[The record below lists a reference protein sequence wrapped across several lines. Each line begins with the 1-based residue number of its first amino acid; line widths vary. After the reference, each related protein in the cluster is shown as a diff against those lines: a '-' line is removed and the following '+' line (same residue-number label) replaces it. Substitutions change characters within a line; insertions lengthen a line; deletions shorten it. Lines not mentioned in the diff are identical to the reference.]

1 MGCLE
6 IKEKL
11 LRCEKC
17 FMLKLFLIK
26 PDYPQT
32 TLICKCSCGMFSI
45 PLLSFT
51 KALQAPLPFKITC
64 AFCGK
69 EPKHPLY
76 CPGCRKI
83 YCNTCKYNHNTEMK
97 SKVKHNLID
106 AYKYDFYCAEHQDL
120 FNNAYCDDCKLDI
133 CNKCIKE
140 KLHVGHIVYMYS
152 QLQLSKNDEKKT
164 KNDIEASA
172 EKIIKKINMSKVLIK
187 QLSNKEQIEN
197 LKEVV
202 NTTMM
207 DNKSIIALIQFF
219 YQMYIRAKHK
229 NYALIHNIKEN
240 MKFNLFP
247 FQLVQSTNLDE
258 RLNDFLEYLKS
269 DFVLFKRII
278 STKKKQ
284 KAKDKKE
291 KNNNENSENQEKIN
305 IMNNISHTITADNNL
320 MNINENN
327 ENKEIESNIN
337 INNELEEKKDM
348 NENESDDLINE
359 EIIEI
364 KEEELNVD
372 KQQYI
377 NNNRNNSED
386 VAFRKRAIS
395 IFDINKII
403 KEKYDDAI
411 FKEDS
416 EEINTEIKPDLHK
429 SQKLTNKEINKIDE
443 PFEEM
448 KNNNEDKELIMDSNN
463 SKEENSQIVSNEDK
477 NQNLL
482 NNFEKISN
490 IEEVKEINL
499 NENSNEIKENSNI
512 EEKEEKEEKK
522 DNDMNIIIEQD
533 KEKEQDKEQENP
545 LIKEKILNEENK
557 NESKEEVEEKENNNQ
572 NNIKENIQNDNN
584 IINIENEK
592 NNIKINNKH
601 DEKVNVDKVNNI
613 EEKNNESIKNNEEI
627 KKEEIKLEDKKEEKK
642 EEKKVENKIEEKK
655 VENKI
660 EEVKK
665 EEKKEVKKEEK
676 KEVKK
681 EEKKEVK
688 KEEKKE
694 VKKDEKKEVKKEV
707 KKEEKKELKKE
718 EKKEIKNEEKK
729 EVKKDDKNIVKKEPQ
744 KSDNKFPPRKV
755 SGLQARMNIFEK
767 KPNNNSNTAKPD
779 FKKQLAKKTITA
791 GILNNP
797 KFSNL
802 AKMMNTKMPHGPAP
816 KKENLPEKP
825 NILSERVDPN
835 TILMNAPMVS
845 KNNVKKKPKRI
856 VFE

>member
-97 SKVKHNLID
+97 SKIKHNLID
-106 AYKYDFYCAEHQDL
+106 AYKYDFYCAEHQDV

-305 IMNNISHTITADNNL
+305 IMNNISHTFTADNNL

-416 EEINTEIKPDLHK
+416 EEINTEINRII
-429 SQKLTNKEINKIDE
+429 QKK
-443 PFEEM
+443 
-448 KNNNEDKELIMDSNN
+448 
-463 SKEENSQIVSNEDK
+463 
-477 NQNLL
+477 
-482 NNFEKISN
+482 
-490 IEEVKEINL
+490 
-499 NENSNEIKENSNI
+499 
-512 EEKEEKEEKK
+512 
-522 DNDMNIIIEQD
+522 
-533 KEKEQDKEQENP
+533 
-545 LIKEKILNEENK
+545 KILK
-557 NESKEEVEEKENNNQ
+557 
-572 NNIKENIQNDNN
+572 
-584 IINIENEK
+584 
-592 NNIKINNKH
+592 
-601 DEKVNVDKVNNI
+601 
-613 EEKNNESIKNNEEI
+613 
-627 KKEEIKLEDKKEEKK
+627 
-642 EEKKVENKIEEKK
+642 
-655 VENKI
+655 
-660 EEVKK
+660 
-665 EEKKEVKKEEK
+665 
-676 KEVKK
+676 
-681 EEKKEVK
+681 
-688 KEEKKE
+688 
-694 VKKDEKKEVKKEV
+694 
-707 KKEEKKELKKE
+707 
-718 EKKEIKNEEKK
+718 
-729 EVKKDDKNIVKKEPQ
+729 
-744 KSDNKFPPRKV
+744 
-755 SGLQARMNIFEK
+755 
-767 KPNNNSNTAKPD
+767 
-779 FKKQLAKKTITA
+779 
-791 GILNNP
+791 
-797 KFSNL
+797 
-802 AKMMNTKMPHGPAP
+802 
-816 KKENLPEKP
+816 
-825 NILSERVDPN
+825 
-835 TILMNAPMVS
+835 
-845 KNNVKKKPKRI
+845 
-856 VFE
+856 

>member
-51 KALQAPLPFKITC
+51 KALQAPLSFKIIC
-64 AFCGK
+64 SFCGK

-83 YCNTCKYNHNTEMK
+83 YCNTCKYDHNTEIK
-97 SKVKHNLID
+97 SKIKHNLID
-106 AYKYDFYCAEHQDL
+106 AYKYDFYCAEDQDV

-133 CNKCIKE
+133 CNKCIQE
-140 KLHVGHIVYMYS
+140 KLHIGHIVYMYS
-152 QLQLSKNDEKKT
+152 QLQLNKNDEKKT

-187 QLSNKEQIEN
+187 QLSNKEQIDN

-247 FQLVQSTNLDE
+247 FQIPQSNNLDE

-291 KNNNENSENQEKIN
+291 KNNNEKSENQEKIN
-305 IMNNISHTITADNNL
+305 NINNNSDTLNEDNIL
-320 MNINENN
+320 MNIN

-348 NENESDDLINE
+348 NMNENDNDDLINE
-359 EIIEI
+359 DITEI
-364 KEEELNVD
+364 KEEEVNID
-372 KQQYI
+372 KQNYI

-386 VAFRKRAIS
+386 VAIRKRAIS

-416 EEINTEIKPDLHK
+416 EEVNIDIKPELHK
-429 SQKLTNKEINKIDE
+429 SQKFSNKELNKLDE
-443 PFEEM
+443 PTEEI
-448 KNNNEDKELIMDSNN
+448 KNNNEDKELIIESNN
-463 SKEENSQIVSNEDK
+463 SKEEKPQIVSNDDN

-482 NNFEKISN
+482 NNT
-490 IEEVKEINL
+490 EEVKEMNL
-499 NENSNEIKENSNI
+499 NDNSNEIKDDTNIEKKEEQEEIKEI
-512 EEKEEKEEKK
+512 EEKKE
-522 DNDMNIIIEQD
+522 NDKNIIIEQD
-533 KEKEQDKEQENP
+533 KEEEQDKEQEKP
-545 LIKEKILNEENK
+545 SIEEKIFDKEIK
-557 NESKEEVEEKENNNQ
+557 NESNEEHKEKEDNNQ
-572 NNIKENIQNDNN
+572 NNIKINTQNDNN
-584 IINIENEK
+584 INNIRNEK
-592 NNIKINNKH
+592 DNNEINKQ
-601 DEKVNVDKVNNI
+601 DEKAKVDKVIAI
-613 EEKNNESIKNNEEI
+613 EEKNSEEIKNNKEI
-627 KKEEIKLEDKKEEKK
+627 KTEENI
-642 EEKKVENKIEEKK
+642 IEEKK
-655 VENKI
+655 K
-660 EEVKK
+660 VKK
-665 EEKKEVKKEEK
+665 DDKKEVKKE
-676 KEVKK
+676 
-681 EEKKEVK
+681 
-688 KEEKKE
+688 
-694 VKKDEKKEVKKEV
+694 
-707 KKEEKKELKKE
+707 
-718 EKKEIKNEEKK
+718 
-729 EVKKDDKNIVKKEPQ
+729 DKNITKKEPQ
-744 KSDNKFPPRKV
+744 KSENKLPPRKV
-755 SGLQARMNIFEK
+755 SGFQAKMNIFEK
-767 KPNNNSNTAKPD
+767 KANNNTNTTKPD

-791 GILNNP
+791 GILSNP

-802 AKMMNTKMPHGPAP
+802 AKMINAKMPHGPAP
-816 KKENLPEKP
+816 KKENIPEKP
-825 NILSERVDPN
+825 NIVSERVDAN
-835 TILMNAPMVS
+835 TLLMNIPIVS
-845 KNNVKKKPKRI
+845 KKNVKKKPKKI

>member
-1 MGCLE
+1 MGCLA

-51 KALQAPLPFKITC
+51 KALQAPLSFRITC
-64 AFCGK
+64 AFCNK

-83 YCNTCKYNHNTEMK
+83 YCNTCKYNHNTGMK

-106 AYKYDFYCAEHQDL
+106 AYKYDFYCAEHQDV
-120 FNNAYCDDCKLDI
+120 FNNAYCDDCKSDI

-140 KLHVGHIVYMYS
+140 KLHIGHIVYMYS
-152 QLQLSKNDEKKT
+152 QLQLNKIDEKKT

-187 QLSNKEQIEN
+187 QLSNKEQIDS

-219 YQMYIRAKHK
+219 YQMYLRAKHK

-247 FQLVQSTNLDE
+247 FQIPQSNNLDE
-258 RLNDFLEYLKS
+258 RLNDFLDYLKS

-284 KAKDKKE
+284 NTKSKKE
-291 KNNNENSENQEKIN
+291 KNAKENQEKV
-305 IMNNISHTITADNNL
+305 NNMQYNNDTFSDDNNL
-320 MNINENN
+320 NNIN

-337 INNELEEKKDM
+337 INNELEEKKEMNMDE
-348 NENESDDLINE
+348 NENDDLINE
-359 EIIEI
+359 EINEI
-364 KEEELNVD
+364 KEEEIID
-372 KQQYI
+372 KQNFI

-386 VAFRKRAIS
+386 VFIRKRKIS

-416 EEINTEIKPDLHK
+416 EEINLDIKPEIQI
-429 SQKLTNKEINKIDE
+429 SQKHSDKELNKIDE
-443 PFEEM
+443 PYEEIEI
-448 KNNNEDKELIMDSNN
+448 NNTENKELIVDSNN
-463 SKEENSQIVSNEDK
+463 STEKNPQILPIEDT
-477 NQNLL
+477 NQNSGY
-482 NNFEKISN
+482 EVISN
-490 IEEVKEINL
+490 NEEVKEIEL
-499 NENSNEIKENSNI
+499 NDNSNI
-512 EEKEEKEEKK
+512 AIKKEKE

-533 KEKEQDKEQENP
+533 KEEEQDKEQEKP
-545 LIKEKILNEENK
+545 LTEEKVLDIKNK
-557 NESKEEVEEKENNNQ
+557 NDFKEEQTDKEGNNKDNLKI
-572 NNIKENIQNDNN
+572 NVQNDNN
-584 IINIENEK
+584 NIIIGNEK
-592 NNIKINNKH
+592 NNNEIKNKQ
-601 DEKVNVDKVNNI
+601 DKKVNVDKVI
-613 EEKNNESIKNNEEI
+613 TIKEKINEIN
-627 KKEEIKLEDKKEEKK
+627 KKQEKK
-642 EEKKVENKIEEKK
+642 EVKEVDIKNK
-655 VENKI
+655 
-660 EEVKK
+660 VKK
-665 EEKKEVKKEEK
+665 EEKKEDIKKK
-676 KEVKK
+676 NSQTNPII
-681 EEKKEVK
+681 
-688 KEEKKE
+688 
-694 VKKDEKKEVKKEV
+694 KKDEK
-707 KKEEKKELKKE
+707 
-718 EKKEIKNEEKK
+718 
-729 EVKKDDKNIVKKEPQ
+729 NIAKKEPPKLENQ
-744 KSDNKFPPRKV
+744 IPPKKV
-755 SGLQARMNIFEK
+755 PGLQAKMNIFEK
-767 KPNNNSNTAKPD
+767 KTNNNSNTIKPD
-779 FKKQLAKKTITA
+779 FKKQLAKKTLTV
-791 GILNNP
+791 GILNNQ

-802 AKMMNTKMPHGPAP
+802 AKMMNFKMPHGPAP
-816 KKENLPEKP
+816 RKENIQEKP
-825 NILSERVDPN
+825 NIISEREDPN
-835 TILMNAPMVS
+835 TILMNIPILS

-856 VFE
+856 VFEENLEKY

>member
-106 AYKYDFYCAEHQDL
+106 AYKYDFYCAEHQDV

-305 IMNNISHTITADNNL
+305 IMNNISHTFTADNNL

-482 NNFEKISN
+482 NNFKIISN

-533 KEKEQDKEQENP
+533 KEEEQDKEQENP

-572 NNIKENIQNDNN
+572 NNIKANIQNDNN

-592 NNIKINNKH
+592 NNIEINNKH
-601 DEKVNVDKVNNI
+601 DEKVNVDKVNNL
-613 EEKNNESIKNNEEI
+613 EEKNSESIKNNEEI
-627 KKEEIKLEDKKEEKK
+627 KKEEIKLEEKK

-655 VENKI
+655 VENNK
-660 EEVKK
+660 EEVKKDEKK
-665 EEKKEVKKEEK
+665 EEKKEVKKD
-676 KEVKK
+676 
-681 EEKKEVK
+681 EKKEVK

-694 VKKDEKKEVKKEV
+694 VKKDEKKEVKKE
-707 KKEEKKELKKE
+707 EKKD
-718 EKKEIKNEEKK
+718 EKKEIKKEEKK

-797 KFSNL
+797 NFSNL
-802 AKMMNTKMPHGPAP
+802 AKMMNAKMPHGPAP

-825 NILSERVDPN
+825 NIISERVDPN

>member
-97 SKVKHNLID
+97 SKIKHNLID
-106 AYKYDFYCAEHQDL
+106 AYKYDFYCAEHQDV

-305 IMNNISHTITADNNL
+305 IMNNISHTFTADNNL

-463 SKEENSQIVSNEDK
+463 SKEENSQIVPNEDK

-482 NNFEKISN
+482 NNFEIISN

-512 EEKEEKEEKK
+512 EEKEEKK

-533 KEKEQDKEQENP
+533 KEEEKDKEQENP

-592 NNIKINNKH
+592 NNIEINNKH
-601 DEKVNVDKVNNI
+601 DEKVNVDKVNNL
-613 EEKNNESIKNNEEI
+613 EEKNSESIKNNEEI
-627 KKEEIKLEDKKEEKK
+627 KLEEKN

-655 VENKI
+655 VENNK
-660 EEVKK
+660 EEVKKDEKK
-665 EEKKEVKKEEK
+665 EEKKEVKKD
-676 KEVKK
+676 
-681 EEKKEVK
+681 EKKEVK

-694 VKKDEKKEVKKEV
+694 VKKDEKKEVKKEEKKDV
-707 KKEEKKELKKE
+707 KKEVKKDEKKEVKKD
-718 EKKEIKNEEKK
+718 EKKEIKKEEKK

-802 AKMMNTKMPHGPAP
+802 AKMMNAKMPHGPAP

-825 NILSERVDPN
+825 NIISERVDPN

>member
-106 AYKYDFYCAEHQDL
+106 AYKYDFYCAEHQDV

-305 IMNNISHTITADNNL
+305 IMNNISYTFTADNNL

-416 EEINTEIKPDLHK
+416 EEINTEIKPGLRN
-429 SQKLTNKEINKIDE
+429 SQKITNKEINKIDE

-482 NNFEKISN
+482 NNFEIISN

-533 KEKEQDKEQENP
+533 KEEEQDKEQENP

-572 NNIKENIQNDNN
+572 NNIKANIQNDNN
-584 IINIENEK
+584 IINIQNEK
-592 NNIKINNKH
+592 NNIEINNKH
-601 DEKVNVDKVNNI
+601 DEKVNVDKVNNL
-613 EEKNNESIKNNEEI
+613 EEKNIESIKNNEEI
-627 KKEEIKLEDKKEEKK
+627 KKEEIKLEEKK
-642 EEKKVENKIEEKK
+642 EEKKVEN
-655 VENKI
+655 NK
-660 EEVKK
+660 E
-665 EEKKEVKKEEK
+665 
-676 KEVKK
+676 
-681 EEKKEVK
+681 
-688 KEEKKE
+688 E
-694 VKKDEKKEVKKEV
+694 VKKDEKK
-707 KKEEKKELKKE
+707 
-718 EKKEIKNEEKK
+718 EEKK

-802 AKMMNTKMPHGPAP
+802 AKMMNAKMPHGPAP

-825 NILSERVDPN
+825 NIISERVDPN